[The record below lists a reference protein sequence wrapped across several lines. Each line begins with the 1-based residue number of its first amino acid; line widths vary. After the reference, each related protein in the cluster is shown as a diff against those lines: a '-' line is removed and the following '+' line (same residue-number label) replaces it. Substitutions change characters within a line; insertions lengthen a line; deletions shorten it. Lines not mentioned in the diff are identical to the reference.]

1 MTSPRKLGP
10 PTLLSSVVVLG
21 LLASSPQS
29 LPAQSSSANP
39 NPPTQQEGV
48 TAGDYVIHTS
58 AEIGYRYT
66 NVTGSDD
73 MYDTLVNLQTGP
85 RFLDETFSMQSQD
98 HRACSSTIYPSTVS
112 DGAAIPTT
120 FCGPG

>member
-1 MTSPRKLGP
+1 MTSPRQLGP
-10 PTLLSSVVVLG
+10 PTLLSSLLVLG
-21 LLASSPQS
+21 LLVSTSQS

-39 NPPTQQEGV
+39 NPPAQQEGV

-98 HRACSSTIYPSTVS
+98 HQGRS
-112 DGAAIPTT
+112 
-120 FCGPG
+120 